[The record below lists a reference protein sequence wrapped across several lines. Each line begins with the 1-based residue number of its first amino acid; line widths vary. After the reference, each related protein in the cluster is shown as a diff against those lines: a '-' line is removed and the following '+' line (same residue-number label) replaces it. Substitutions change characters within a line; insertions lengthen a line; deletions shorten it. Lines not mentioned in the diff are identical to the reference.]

1 MKFRTLSAAAA
12 LGALAAISVTG
23 VARAQQPAATG
34 QAALTADQFE
44 SLYRARTDSALAR
57 FTPADVGFFTG
68 MIHHHAQAIVMSAL
82 APTHGASPEVQ
93 RLAARITRS
102 QEEEIARMQKWLA
115 DRGQPVPQVHFDGL
129 DVVVEMETPENA
141 AGHAAHRPGQH
152 AMATGGGAHAGM
164 DSMEDGLMPGMLTR
178 AQMEALDRASGREF
192 DRLYLAGMMH
202 HHGGAVT
209 MVRDLFATDGAAQ
222 DGRTF
227 KVASDIQVDQTT
239 EIARM
244 QRMLTEME
252 TK

>member
-1 MKFRTLSAAAA
+1 
-12 LGALAAISVTG
+12 
-23 VARAQQPAATG
+23 
-34 QAALTADQFE
+34 
-44 SLYRARTDSALAR
+44 
-57 FTPADVGFFTG
+57 
-68 MIHHHAQAIVMSAL
+68 
-82 APTHGASPEVQ
+82 
-93 RLAARITRS
+93 
-102 QEEEIARMQKWLA
+102 
-115 DRGQPVPQVHFDGL
+115 
-129 DVVVEMETPENA
+129 
-141 AGHAAHRPGQH
+141 
-152 AMATGGGAHAGM
+152 
-164 DSMEDGLMPGMLTR
+164 
-178 AQMEALDRASGREF
+178 MEALDRAFGPEF